1 MRERLVQVGRA
12 TRYSLTTIVS
22 FPIALTLFCLLM
34 VSAALVPVGVGLAT
48 TPPLLAATRAVSNG
62 ERRRAAAHAGRPVAT
77 RPLES
82 AGTGLT
88 AFRQALSDPLIFRDV
103 TWLFV
108 RFTGGLLLGV
118 LALMFLLVPIMLL
131 GLIPTWHL
139 FSMSPTIMGITINGW
154 WQAGLILPIQAIVFA
169 LLVPF
174 VVPWLGAVQ
183 ARLDLVL
190 LSSATRR
197 QLVDRVETL
206 TETRENALLAHGAEL
221 RRIERDLHD
230 GTQARLVNIAL
241 RLGIAERTF
250 ADDPAAA
257 VKLMQQARD
266 GAEEAMTELRDVVR
280 AIYPPILVD
289 RGLPG
294 ALSAL
299 AARCTVPTTLDVAGV
314 AGDAPGTEGEGGTGL
329 AEFDPAVVESALGR
343 IPAAVEAAAY
353 FVVAEALT
361 NVGKHSGAGL
371 VTVWV
376 RRIGDDL
383 YVSISDDGRGGID
396 ETAGTGIAG
405 IRRRV
410 AALDGAVTVESPQG
424 GPSTITVELPCGS

>member
-1 MRERLVQVGRA
+1 MNLVRERLAQVGRA
-12 TRYSLTTIVS
+12 TRYSLATIVS
-22 FPIALTLFCLLM
+22 FPIALALFCLLM
-34 VSAALVPVGVGLAT
+34 VSAALIPVGIGIVT
-48 TPPLLAATRAVSNG
+48 TPLLLSATRAVSNG
-62 ERRRAAAHAGRPVAT
+62 ERRRAGAHAGRPVTT
-77 RPLES
+77 RPLDS
-82 AGTGLT
+82 TGTGLT
-88 AFRQALSDPLIFRDV
+88 AFRQALSDPLIFRDFA
-103 TWLFV
+103 WLFV
-108 RFTGGLLLGV
+108 RFTAGFILSV
-118 LALMFLLVPIMLL
+118 TALMFLLMPVMVLS
-131 GLIPTWHL
+131 LIPTWHL
-139 FSMSPTIMGITINGW
+139 FSPPPTVLGIPIIGW
-154 WQAGLILPIQAIVFA
+154 WQAVIFLPIQALVLT

-174 VVPWLGAVQ
+174 VVPWLAGVQ
-183 ARLDLVL
+183 VRLDLVL

-197 QLVDRVETL
+197 ELADRVENL
-206 TETRENALLAHGAEL
+206 TETRESALLAHGAEL

-280 AIYPPILVD
+280 AIYPPILAD

-299 AARCTVPTTLDVAGV
+299 AARCTVPTTLDVADV
-314 AGDAPGTEGEGGTGL
+314 AGDTPGTGVGDL
-329 AEFDPAVVESALGR
+329 ADVELAAAESALGR

-361 NVGKHSGAGL
+361 NVGKHSGAQL

-376 RRIGDDL
+376 RRVGDAL
-383 YVSISDDGRGGID
+383 YVAISDDGRGGID
-396 ETAGTGIAG
+396 ETAGTGVAG

-410 AALDGAVTVESPQG
+410 AALDGAVTVESPRG